1 MKISHFFFYFDGFP
15 WWKFLMFRTDCCAG
29 LINSVR
35 NPLKQWLSLTYQSL
49 CLGNWTSYGRFGRLW
64 IRRMNIS
71 HEWQPVYLLPSVPY
85 GVTDSIM
92 YNAMCAAEFP
102 RWNKRNMLLR
112 VSGSP
117 GFHLMVL
124 TCKLINYVFTSES
137 VHCQVNS
144 HHIPCTHSAPPEYF
158 YSNNV

>member
-1 MKISHFFFYFDGFP
+1 MQQN
-15 WWKFLMFRTDCCAG
+15 FLGEIKETCYY
-29 LINSVR
+29 V
-35 NPLKQWLSLTYQSL
+35 
-49 CLGNWTSYGRFGRLW
+49 CL
-64 IRRMNIS
+64 
-71 HEWQPVYLLPSVPY
+71 
-85 GVTDSIM
+85 
-92 YNAMCAAEFP
+92 
-102 RWNKRNMLLR
+102 

-124 TCKLINYVFTSES
+124 TCKLINYVFTGES